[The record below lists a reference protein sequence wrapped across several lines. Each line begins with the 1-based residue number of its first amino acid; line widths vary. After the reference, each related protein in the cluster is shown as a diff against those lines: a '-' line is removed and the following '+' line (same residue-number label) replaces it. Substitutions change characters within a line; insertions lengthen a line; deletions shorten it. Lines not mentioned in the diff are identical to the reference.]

1 MLKNILHLLP
11 ILILGGLASWFFPW
25 WSIAIVCFGVG
36 AWLNDSPGKSYALG
50 MAAVTLLW
58 SGYAGFLNNA
68 NGGLLASKISELF
81 KGKVSGTQL
90 IFVSGLI
97 GGLVGGFATM
107 TGAYFRQLI
116 VKAK

>member
-1 MLKNILHLLP
+1 MLKNIYHLIP
-11 ILILGGLASWFFPW
+11 ILILGALASWFFPW

-68 NGGLLASKISELF
+68 NGGLLAGKISELF
-81 KGKVSGTQL
+81 QGKVSGTQL

-107 TGAYFRQLI
+107 TGAYFRRLI
-116 VKAK
+116 VKE